1 MGMCAADEVQ
11 VAAAVTGDE
20 TALTT
25 LLERYGVSIRQG
37 LSISPKWRSQ
47 IDPDDVMQIT
57 YFETFLRIKDL
68 RRTTTAGFVGWLRS
82 IAENNLRDAVRAMEC
97 DKRPQD
103 RIQDCG
109 DGDSYTT
116 LLDRISGSTT
126 TPSRAAGRRE
136 VQQLVE
142 DALRKLPPD
151 YEKVLRLCELEC
163 RTAPEA
169 AVILG
174 RSHGAVRMLH
184 ARAKDR
190 LREVLMASSA
200 YFSDT
205 A

>member
-1 MGMCAADEVQ
+1 MGMSLADEVQ

-20 TALTT
+20 AALTT
-25 LLERYGVSIRQG
+25 LLERHGIAIREG
-37 LSISPKWRSQ
+37 LTIAAKWRSQ
-47 IDPDDVMQIT
+47 IDPDDVMQVT
-57 YFETFLRIKDL
+57 YFEAFLRIRDL
-68 RRTTTAGFVGWLRS
+68 RRTTTAGFVGWLRT

-103 RIQDCG
+103 RAQNSA

-116 LLDRISGSTT
+116 LLDRISGTTT

-142 DALRKLPPD
+142 EALRKLPPD

-163 RTAPEA
+163 KSGPEA
-169 AVILG
+169 AAILG
-174 RSHGAVRMLH
+174 RSHGAVRMLL

-190 LREVLMASSA
+190 LRDVLVGSSA

>member
-1 MGMCAADEVQ
+1 MGMSLADEAQ
-11 VAAAVTGDE
+11 VAVAVTGDE
-20 TALTT
+20 AALTA
-25 LLERYGVSIRQG
+25 LLERHGVAIRQG
-37 LSISPKWRSQ
+37 LTISPKWRSL
-47 IDPDDVMQIT
+47 IDPDDVMQVT
-57 YFETFLRIKDL
+57 YFKAFLRIKDL
-68 RRTTTAGFVGWLRS
+68 RRTTTASFVGWLRT

-97 DKRPQD
+97 AKRGPS
-103 RIQDCG
+103 RVYRPTT
-109 DGDSYTT
+109 DSHAA
-116 LLDRISGSTT
+116 LLEQISGTTT

-163 RTAPEA
+163 KSGPEA

-174 RSHGAVRMLH
+174 RSQGAVRMLL

-190 LREVLMASSA
+190 LRDVLVSGSA